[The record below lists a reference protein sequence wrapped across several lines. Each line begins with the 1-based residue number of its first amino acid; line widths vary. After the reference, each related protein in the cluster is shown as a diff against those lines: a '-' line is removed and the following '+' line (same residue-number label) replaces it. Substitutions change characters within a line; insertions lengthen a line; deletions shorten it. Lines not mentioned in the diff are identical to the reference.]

1 MATNDPK
8 SRLSEGNLN
17 QPYSSP
23 NGVNEQPQEGTGR
36 TAIPVTTPSGVRSSV
51 SPAGEAPRDET
62 AGEKIGRFF
71 RKAMDRIAGHDDEE
85 WRRQNEER
93 SRTGLSAWQSG
104 RSGVRDRTQSE
115 WSDLGRSRD
124 DRNQSYRAGPSSDT
138 AGSYERLQGG
148 KGTTGRLYGQ
158 PSFAGGEDRSSFA
171 DPAQRSG
178 EQGRYGQGASYGQGY
193 GEKGASYGQGYS
205 EKGASYGQGYGESSY
220 GQGQSAYENRDR
232 ENRDRQTLGQRALGR
247 SPGEGGGLPEISE
260 RQIGTDRGFEGGHG
274 RDDQNRWGAR
284 SSQSGASG
292 MSPSYAGSGAS
303 FGVGRGEEQAGDWS
317 ETARD
322 RDRGQGRRFWQREPL
337 SARDV
342 MTRTPKTVTRQ
353 TSIREAA
360 VVMRD
365 ENCGVVPVVDAAGR
379 LEGILTD
386 RDIVV
391 RGLIDE
397 NTLRRIE
404 DVMTDDVSAVTE
416 DEPLTSVLDLMG
428 RKQIRR
434 VPVVDRNDR
443 LLGIISMADIANR
456 ADYDEDL
463 QDAFE
468 RISSRRSFWSLF
480 S

>member
-8 SRLSEGNLN
+8 SRLTEGNLN
-17 QPYSSP
+17 TPYNSP
-23 NGVNEQPQEGTGR
+23 NGVNEQQEGTGR
-36 TAIPVTTPSGVRSSV
+36 TGVPVSTPGGIGASASAAS
-51 SPAGEAPRDET
+51 EAPRDES

-85 WRRQNEER
+85 WRRRNEER
-93 SRTGLSAWQSG
+93 SRAGLSAWQSG
-104 RSGVRDRTQSE
+104 RSGVRDRSE
-115 WSDLGRSRD
+115 NEWKDLGRSRD
-124 DRNQSYRAGPSSDT
+124 DRNQNYRAGPPGDT

-148 KGTTGRLYGQ
+148 QQGTSGRLYGQ
-158 PSFAGGEDRSSFA
+158 PSFAGGEQERSSFE
-171 DPAQRSG
+171 PAQRSG
-178 EQGRYGQGASYGQGY
+178 EQARPGQGQGY
-193 GEKGASYGQGYS
+193 GQSA
-205 EKGASYGQGYGESSY
+205 Y
-220 GQGQSAYENRDR
+220 GQGQSGV
-232 ENRDRQTLGQRALGR
+232 ENRDRQTPGQRALGR
-247 SPGEGGGLPEISE
+247 SPGEGGGLPETSDRE
-260 RQIGTDRGFEGGHG
+260 IGTDRGFEGGYG
-274 RDDQNRWGAR
+274 RDDQSRSGAR
-284 SSQSGASG
+284 STQSGPAG
-292 MSPSYAGSGAS
+292 MSPAYAGSGAS
-303 FGVGRGEEQAGDWS
+303 FGYGREDERAGDWS
-317 ETARD
+317 ETSRD
-322 RDRGQGRRFWQREPL
+322 RDQGQGRRFWQREPL

-342 MTRTPKTVTRQ
+342 MTRKPKTVTRQ

-360 VVMRD
+360 LVMRD
-365 ENCGVVPVVDAAGR
+365 ENCGVVPVVDGAGR

-397 NTLRRIE
+397 GTLRRIE

-434 VPVVDRNDR
+434 VPVVDRDDR